1 LIHFTDVSRIIHD
14 LRYAYRSLVTTPG
27 FTVVALLV
35 LTLSIG
41 VLTAIFSLVDA
52 VVLRPLPFE
61 DSDRLVAVG
70 ERVIT
75 ENSPGSRNRAAP
87 QNFLDWRDRQNVFT
101 GLAGTWETSIV
112 LRREGAGEPEVLR
125 AWWVTADFFP
135 VLKVMPAIGRP
146 FTIENEG
153 NGRAR
158 VAVISHALWQRRFGG
173 AADITSQR
181 LPGILGDFEI
191 MGVMPAGFSFPV
203 GERVP
208 TDVWLPFPFSD
219 EDRVRGNS
227 FGYNMEVIGRLRDG
241 VSIEQARQRMDAIT
255 AELARETPRWFEDR
269 VAHVEPLHEFVTRPV
284 RRWMLMLLWAVA
296 FVMLIAC
303 VNLANLMLVRATT
316 RSRELGVRSAL
327 GASRWDLCRL
337 LLAESLMLSVAG
349 ALCGVLLARV
359 GIDVLRAL
367 IPAEVPRAAG
377 VAVDLRVMAAMVA
390 AAIATGVVFG
400 LTPLLQFRRRDSSAV
415 LQRERVATADTS
427 VQWLRSAFVVSEVA
441 LAVMLV
447 IGAGLFLGSFAR
459 VASVDLGIDRQ
470 NVLMVRVRPFVG
482 PPQASTAAPVTSPEI
497 ARARHPAM
505 LERVLERVR
514 AAPGIEAASLAG
526 GGLPLRG
533 DLTTANF
540 GVPGRALPRNT
551 DIALNEI
558 SPDFF
563 KVLNVRLLRGRLFTD
578 ADRSENEAVAIL
590 NEAAAR
596 RYFANGD
603 ALGKVV
609 QLRGTRTVVGIVND
623 IRHDGPESE
632 WRTQA
637 YIPFAQARLVGATLV
652 VKTAGEPLAMLP
664 AVKQAIWS
672 EFPQVPVSDADTL
685 EQYFRRLVAAR
696 EFNMLVVGLFGVLG
710 LGIAAVGIYGVMAYV
725 VARRTNEI
733 GIRLALGAAP
743 ASIMRSVLRESALWL
758 AAGLAIGVGAAYL
771 RARLVRTLLFQ
782 VQPEEPVVY
791 VLAIAILALIGMAAA
806 FVPARRAARVDPL
819 VALRAE

>member
-1 LIHFTDVSRIIHD
+1 M
-14 LRYAYRSLVTTPG
+14 TPG

-61 DSDRLVAVG
+61 ASDRLVAVG
-70 ERVIT
+70 ERHIT
-75 ENSPGSRNRAAP
+75 EHSSASRDRVAP

-101 GLAGTWETSIV
+101 GLAGTWETSII
-112 LRREGAGEPEVLR
+112 LRRDGAGEPEVLR

-146 FTIENEG
+146 FTIDNEG

-173 AADITSQR
+173 AADITSKR

-203 GERVP
+203 GERVA
-208 TDVWLPFPFSD
+208 TDVWLPFPFTSD
-219 EDRVRGNS
+219 DRVRGNS
-227 FGYNMEVIGRLRDG
+227 FGYNLHVIGRLRDG
-241 VSIEQARQRMDAIT
+241 VTIAQAQQRMDGIT
-255 AELARETPRWFEDR
+255 ADLARDTPRWFEDR
-269 VAHVEPLHEFVTRPV
+269 VARVEPLHDYITRPV
-284 RRWMLMLLWAVA
+284 RRWMLTLLWAVA

-316 RSRELGVRSAL
+316 RSRELGVRAAL

-349 ALCGVLLARV
+349 AVGGVLLAKI
-359 GIDVLRAL
+359 GIDVLRVL

-377 VAVDLRVMAAMVA
+377 VAVDLRVMAAMIA
-390 AAIATGVVFG
+390 AAMATGVVFG
-400 LTPLLQFRRRDSSAV
+400 LTPMLQVRRRDSTAV

-427 VQWLRSAFVVSEVA
+427 VRWLRSTLVVSEVA

-447 IGAGLFLGSFAR
+447 IGAGLFLSSFAR
-459 VASVDLGIDRQ
+459 VASVDLGIDRH

-482 PPQASTAAPVTSPEI
+482 PPDASTAAPVTSPEV

-514 AAPGIEAASLAG
+514 AMPGIEAAALAG

-533 DLTTANF
+533 DLIT
-540 GVPGRALPRNT
+540 VDVEIPGRVLPRGA
-551 DIALNEI
+551 DMALNEI
-558 SPDFF
+558 SPEYFTA
-563 KVLNVRLLRGRLFTD
+563 LNVRLLRGRLFTD
-578 ADRSENEAVAIL
+578 ADRGGNQAVAII
-590 NEAAAR
+590 NNAAAR
-596 RYFANGD
+596 RYFADAD
-603 ALGKVV
+603 ALGQVI
-609 QLRGTRTVVGIVND
+609 QLRGARTVVGIVND

-632 WRTQA
+632 WRPQV
-637 YIPFAQARLVGATLV
+637 YIPFAQSRLVGATLV
-652 VKTAGEPLAMLP
+652 VKTAGDPLAMLP

-672 EFPQVPVSDADTL
+672 EFPEVPVSDADTL

-743 ASIMRSVLRESALWL
+743 ASIMGSILRESAVWL
-758 AAGLAIGVGAAYL
+758 ACGLAIGVISAFL
-771 RARLVRTLLFQ
+771 LARLVRTLLFQ
-782 VQPEEPVVY
+782 VQPEEPFVY
-791 VLAIAILALIGMAAA
+791 IVATAVLVFSGMAAA
-806 FVPARRAARVDPL
+806 FVPARRAAHVDPL
-819 VALRAE
+819 IALRSE